1 MGTNM
6 KTLDELREEMGVGG
20 GGIAGTAEAGDDP
33 PVRRKKD
40 QAKLIRRNRFM
51 QNEVFEISAST
62 YNTIM
67 RPKIRTE
74 RFSSIVGVDEIGEA
88 IRDYAKCNPGKGIL
102 VQCENTKHMT
112 WLRLPRIKRNK

>member
-6 KTLDELREEMGVGG
+6 KNFDDLREDMGVGG

-33 PVRRKKD
+33 PMRKKK

-74 RFSSIVGVDEIGEA
+74 RFSSIVGVDEVGEA